1 MVAALQFYNN
11 LWICQKT
18 PTILNCIIKC
28 IPIIKWKQ
36 RSACL
41 WGTPCPWLLFF
52 CQCKFHE
59 GNPFQYIINF
69 GKSSFS
75 VQCLH
80 TTYLVGFCVPSWF
93 CHKNFNAFYV
103 CRTLKHLLPIYYKL
117 QSTDGFNVLSPDEL
131 CRDRRTA
138 SRFCPVVLFVFT
150 EEIKVVP
157 EGWAVIV
164 L

>member
-1 MVAALQFYNN
+1 MHNTYVLHTDLHTATKGFWNKRIVPQNILCLDLIQ
-11 LWICQKT
+11 
-18 PTILNCIIKC
+18 PTICIYWTST
-28 IPIIKWKQ
+28 PKWKQ

-117 QSTDGFNVLSPDEL
+117 QSTDGFNVLSPDEW
-131 CRDRRTA
+131 CRYRRTA
-138 SRFCPVVLFVFT
+138 SPFYL
-150 EEIKVVP
+150 
-157 EGWAVIV
+157 
-164 L
+164 